1 MASSWTDNRRLALE
15 RDARPRPDLT
25 DRRPRDVAGRL
36 RPVRG
41 STHRSAAPGA
51 GAQGWNAPLRGG
63 PVGSGPGPVTLTSVK
78 ERGRSPVAT
87 NRKARHLYVVLDTL
101 EAGIVLIGNEV
112 KSLRL
117 RRASLG
123 EAFATVDGHEIWL
136 HNLHIAEYAFGTW
149 TNHEVRRKRKL
160 LLHRAEILKWEQAV
174 RESGLSMVP
183 LSLYFSDGRVKVEL
197 ALVRGKKTWDRR
209 HDLAERDARRDI
221 ERALSD
227 HIKRRL

>member
-1 MASSWTDNRRLALE
+1 
-15 RDARPRPDLT
+15 
-25 DRRPRDVAGRL
+25 
-36 RPVRG
+36 
-41 STHRSAAPGA
+41 
-51 GAQGWNAPLRGG
+51 
-63 PVGSGPGPVTLTSVK
+63 VTLVGVK
-78 ERGRSPVAT
+78 ERGRAPVAR
-87 NRKARHLYVVLDTL
+87 NRKARHLYVVLDTV
-101 EAGIVLIGNEV
+101 EAGIVLVGNEV

-123 EAFATVDGHEIWL
+123 EAFATVDDHEVWL
-136 HNLHIAEYAFGTW
+136 HNLHIAEYAFRAW

-160 LLHRAEILKWEQAV
+160 LMHRAEILKWEQAV

-227 HIKRRL
+227 HLKRRR